1 MIILEKLK
9 KQYDYNEID
18 LIEKVLKDSNSI
30 QFLLITE
37 DELNFEKK
45 NFEWKLK
52 QFTSS
57 ILKF

>member
-30 QFLLITE
+30 QFQLITE
-37 DELNFEKK
+37 DELNIEKK

-52 QFTSS
+52 EFTSS
-57 ILKF
+57 LLKF